1 MTWNIKNIVAVFTV
15 MVSGLLLEQEL
26 SAQSVSKVKESD
38 ELILEDTS
46 IDATK
51 KLKKYGAAEEV
62 VNSIQRDPFYRLLEG
77 LTDKE
82 RSITDYELNEF
93 TLLGTVWDVPKPIG
107 MFKGPKDR
115 RYIIKVGDRIGRNNG
130 IVINI
135 DKGEVLI
142 REYYTDINKKK
153 IEKSTIKRVEKPV

>member
-1 MTWNIKNIVAVFTV
+1 VTWNIKNIVAVFTV